1 MLNSSQ
7 IKQAFLTIVSYL
19 NTAFSK
25 PQNQTFFKDDNYI
38 IFIHFRSIPIY
49 ADNEHFHLFSNGLKH
64 PAHPYLKYRQT
75 GCIISM
81 QLSPHS
87 ILYHSAVSTVSYSEV
102 FSRRTSLVSSSS
114 MTFST
119 FAAIFSSSGLKRSS
133 TRFMTVFMY

>member
-25 PQNQTFFKDDNYI
+25 PQNQTFLKMTTI

-49 ADNEHFHLFSNGLKH
+49 ADNEHFPLFSAVLKH

-81 QLSPHS
+81 QSSLHS
-87 ILYHSAVSTVSYSEV
+87 ILYYSAVSTVSYSEV
-102 FSRRTSLVSSSS
+102 LSRLTSLVSSSS

-119 FAAIFSSSGLKRSS
+119 FAAIFSSSVLKRSS

>member
-25 PQNQTFFKDDNYI
+25 PQNQTFLKMTTI

-64 PAHPYLKYRQT
+64 PAHPYLTYRQT

-81 QLSPHS
+81 QSFQHCIS
-87 ILYHSAVSTVSYSEV
+87 YSAVSTVSYSEV
-102 FSRRTSLVSSSS
+102 LSRLTSLVSSSS

-119 FAAIFSSSGLKRSS
+119 FAAIFSSSVLKRSS